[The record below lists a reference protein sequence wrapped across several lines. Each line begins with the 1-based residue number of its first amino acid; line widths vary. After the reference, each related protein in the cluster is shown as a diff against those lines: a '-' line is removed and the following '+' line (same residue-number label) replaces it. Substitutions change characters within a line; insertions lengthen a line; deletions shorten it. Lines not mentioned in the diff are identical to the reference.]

1 MRIANKLSCLALGF
15 MVTGWSLPLLAQGVG
30 VAQAHATDKDDG
42 ILSSVSRADR
52 KLYIRLAEAELAGIA
67 AAIQAL
73 AKSNDA
79 QISAF
84 AQQMIDDYS
93 IALGE
98 LSTLARDKQVE
109 LPSLPDER
117 QRKQTERMAGM
128 SSTDFNSQYAQAAVI
143 EQRATQKLLDQII
156 ANSTDRDL
164 QALAQ
169 KMQPRVQVQLRAAL
183 ALRAGPTR

>member
-1 MRIANKLSCLALGF
+1 MRIANKFSCLALGL
-15 MVTGWSLPLLAQGVG
+15 MVTGWSPPLLAQGAG
-30 VAQAHATDKDDG
+30 VPRAQTAHHDD

-67 AAIQAL
+67 AAIQVL

-79 QISAF
+79 QIKSF

-98 LSTLARDKQVE
+98 LSALARDKQVE

-117 QRKQTERMAGM
+117 HRKQAARMAKM
-128 SSTDFNSQYAQAAVI
+128 SAIDFNSQYAQAAVI
-143 EQRATQKLLDQII
+143 EQRAAQKLLEQIV
-156 ANSTDRDL
+156 ADSTDRDL

-169 KMQPRVQVQLRAAL
+169 KMQPRAQAQLKAAL
-183 ALRAGPTR
+183 ALRTASSP